1 MSNFTRRSKETDTMK
16 KTLLLLAAGA
26 LCASCFT
33 GCGTPARRIDTTTQ
47 GLTTVGDVNTRDWQ
61 DVSARAINSLIASG
75 ALVRPDGRKVV
86 VMINQVKNRSGSRA
100 RTQILTNKM
109 RQALLASGKAVTT
122 TAVGGN
128 GPEDTAT
135 RQVREL
141 ENDDLFNQATVQRR
155 GTVIAPD
162 FSLSGEIINQST
174 RAGRTTENTFYFHVV
189 MTDLATGLAVW
200 EDNFEISK
208 QETVNIFGF

>member
-1 MSNFTRRSKETDTMK
+1 MK
-16 KTLLLLAAGA
+16 KTVLLLAAGA
-26 LCASCFT
+26 LCAVCFT
-33 GCGTPARRIDTTTQ
+33 GCGSLARRIDTTTQ

-61 DVSARAINSLIASG
+61 DVSTRAINSLIASG

>member
-1 MSNFTRRSKETDTMK
+1 MK
-16 KTLLLLAAGA
+16 TFLTTSLFAAA
-26 LCASCFT
+26 CAAVLC
-33 GCGTPARRIDTTTQ
+33 GCGSPAKRIDPTTQ
-47 GLTTVGDVNTRDWQ
+47 GLTTVGDVNTRDWN
-61 DVSARAINSLIASG
+61 DVSARAVNSLVASG
-75 ALVRPDGRKVV
+75 ALVRPDGRKSI
-86 VMINQVKNRSGSRA
+86 VMINEVKNRSGARA

-128 GPEDTAT
+128 GPEDNAT

-141 ENDDLFNQATVQRR
+141 ENDDLFNQSTVQKR

-162 FSLSGEIINQST
+162 LSLSGEIINQAT
-174 RAGRTTENTFYFHVV
+174 RVGRTTENTFYFHVV
-189 MTDLATGLAVW
+189 VTDLHTGLAVW

-208 QETVNIFGF
+208 QETVNIFGY